1 MNTFILYLWRI
12 RLSRAKLNFVQKMS
26 EIKTTKGE
34 RTRERIL
41 AAALELFAEQ
51 GFEGATMRGIAER
64 AECSLG
70 LAYRYFRTKEEMV
83 LALYERLVDELAAEA
98 ALLPP
103 GSLAQRWAQIERA
116 DIARLLPHR
125 ATLAAL
131 FGAGLS
137 PSSPTQVLG
146 EGAADWRR
154 RVHRIYRDVVAGASD
169 VPKGAMREQL
179 PTLLYTGHLL
189 LVLFW
194 VQDPTPHQ
202 KATSELI
209 TFGEEMLSRLR
220 LALRLPWAAQA
231 AARLGAILE
240 PLFGD
245 PPPSATPD
253 S

>member
-1 MNTFILYLWRI
+1 
-12 RLSRAKLNFVQKMS
+12 MS
-26 EIKTTKGE
+26 EIATTTNEKVSKGE

-83 LALYERLVDELAAEA
+83 LALYERLVEELAAEA
-98 ALLPP
+98 KLLPP
-103 GSLAQRWAQIERA
+103 GSLASRWAAIERA

-125 ATLAAL
+125 ATLTAL
-131 FGAGLS
+131 FGAGLT
-137 PSSPTQVLG
+137 PGSPTQVLG
-146 EGAADWRR
+146 EGAAHWRR
-154 RVHRIYRDVVAGASD
+154 RIHAVFHEVVAGASD
-169 VPKGAMREQL
+169 IPKGPIRQYL

-194 VQDPTPHQ
+194 AQDPTPNQ
-202 KATSELI
+202 KATTDLLA
-209 TFGEEMLSRLR
+209 FGEEMLGRLW
-220 LALRLPWAAQA
+220 LALRLPWAAQS

-240 PLFGD
+240 PLFGS
-245 PPPSATPD
+245 PPLPPSGSEDQPSDLTKGKTLD
-253 S
+253 T